1 VVLSLSQAIK
11 MSESECQK
19 RMTATAYWLFFLWI
33 LVILHLCLS
42 AARATLQAE
51 YYRELSKQLKK
62 IEDEELSA
70 MEQDKVV

>member
-1 VVLSLSQAIK
+1 
-11 MSESECQK
+11 
-19 RMTATAYWLFFLWI
+19 MTATAYWLFFLWI

-51 YYRELSKQLKK
+51 YYGELSKQLKK